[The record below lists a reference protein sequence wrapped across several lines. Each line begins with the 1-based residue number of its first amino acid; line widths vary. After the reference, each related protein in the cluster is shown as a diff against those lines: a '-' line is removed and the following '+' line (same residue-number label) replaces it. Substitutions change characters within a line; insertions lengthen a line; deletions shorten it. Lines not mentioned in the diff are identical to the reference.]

1 MDWTSEIRTASTSVE
16 AWIQRVGSEGW
27 LLTCGSAWTNKD
39 LLGHLAAWS
48 DLLIDQVEA
57 LKEERPDTIEAVDVD
72 AWNAE
77 HVGRRRSW
85 TAAETVDD
93 WRRSVR
99 RAIDVIGRLPPD
111 VWTRRWQVAWSAEPV
126 SIDAV
131 LRLWLVHLEQH
142 RARLAGTG
150 A

>member
-1 MDWTSEIRTASTSVE
+1 MDWTSELQTASAVVE

-27 LLTCGSAWTNKD
+27 LLSCGSAWTNKD
-39 LLGHLAAWS
+39 LLGHLTAWS
-48 DLLIDQVEA
+48 DLLIAQVEA
-57 LKEERPDTIEAVDVD
+57 LTQERPDTIEAVNVD

-77 HVGRRRSW
+77 QVGIRRSV
-85 TAAETVDD
+85 TAADTVDD

-99 RAIDVIGRLPPD
+99 RAVDVIGHVTPD

-126 SIDAV
+126 SIDDV
-131 LRLWLVHLEQH
+131 LRLWFVHLEQH
-142 RARLAGTG
+142 RARLAG

>member
-1 MDWTSEIRTASTSVE
+1 MDWTSEIQTASTVVE
-16 AWIQRVGSEGW
+16 AWIRRVGTEGW
-27 LLTCGSAWTNKD
+27 PLSCGSAWTNKD

-48 DLLIDQVEA
+48 DLLVDQVEA
-57 LKEERPDTIEAVDVD
+57 LKEERPDTIEAVNVD

-77 HVGRRRSW
+77 QVSQRRSR

-99 RAIDVIGRLPPD
+99 RAIDVVGHLPPD
-111 VWTRRWQVAWSAEPV
+111 VWARRWQVVWSKEPV
-126 SIDAV
+126 SIDEL

-142 RARLAGTG
+142 RSRLTG